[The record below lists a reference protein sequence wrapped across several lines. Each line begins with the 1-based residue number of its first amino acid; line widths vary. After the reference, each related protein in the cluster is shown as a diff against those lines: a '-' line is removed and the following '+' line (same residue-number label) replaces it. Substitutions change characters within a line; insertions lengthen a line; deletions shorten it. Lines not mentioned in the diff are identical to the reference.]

1 MLSTNANGRAGPTVT
16 LGDTDTGANA
26 VAFLTTG
33 SGASR
38 NITVSANGT
47 GTATIGSTTGAGSG
61 NVVFSGTTTLN
72 RATTLTGASTDRTT
86 WTGQITGNVG
96 TLTIAGGNRIV
107 FEGTSNTFTGN
118 IAITGSNT
126 VLQTGVGTGSEHI
139 PNGSSVD
146 VGSGTFLK
154 LAGVAGAVETID
166 ALTGS
171 GTVRRHEG
179 VAGLQTL
186 VIGSANGGGTF
197 SGPLEN
203 GGGTLALT
211 KNGSGTQILTG
222 ANTYTGTTTVS
233 GGTLEVGG
241 GGVLGAS
248 GSYGGAIS
256 LAGALKINSTAAQ
269 TLSGLI
275 SGAGTLTKSNTGT
288 LILSGANTGFSG
300 GTTLT
305 AGVLSADHDSALG
318 TGALTLSGGTL
329 RSTSGNRI
337 LANSLVATAAT
348 TTALLDNTGTGDMVL
363 SGTVTGSGAITVNST
378 LSRSIWLQ
386 GNGAGFNGTI
396 NYTNNN
402 GGTNFRLGGTG
413 VGGNS
418 LTNGSDWSGTTF
430 ALSGSGT
437 NDRGLLWNGLAGTT
451 VKLGALSGTGRI
463 GVTGNAAV
471 WEIGALNT
479 TTTFSGVIDGTN
491 TAVTKAGTGTL
502 TLSGANSYTGTT
514 TVNTGT
520 LKIGYVSALGAIQG
534 SKPVT
539 QVVVNSGGA
548 IDFNGVVDATYGYTI
563 SGTGVGGTGALVNT
577 GSGIGNGTAQ
587 TSNIKLSA
595 DATVGGTGNWA
606 LLTNSYGATSL
617 NLNGF
622 TMTKAG
628 SNTLS
633 LANATTTAGTVVLS
647 AGTLQLGVTENASTA
662 VNGAASA
669 FAVNGGTL
677 SMIRSSSLGSLTGT
691 GGSLSVAASTTLT
704 VGALNTS
711 PAAFAGSV
719 TLGSGSTLSK
729 TGTGTL
735 HLTGAGS
742 GPATVSVGAGTFKV
756 AGARGFNEGFF
767 TNNDSVN
774 YTVAAGATLEVAAN
788 YNTRSNNGVTLN
800 GGTLHFSTA
809 GSDNY
814 LNSITFNTGTSTIT
828 SVGGFR
834 GGYFYSPTTT
844 VNAAAS
850 GSTISSAL
858 VFVNNGTP
866 TWTFNVDNGAQAA
879 DLTVSGVMQDLAGWS
894 GMRMVK
900 SGTGTMALTAAN
912 TYTAE
917 TTVSAGTLALTGS
930 GALSDS
936 STVNT
941 SAAGAVFDLSGISAS
956 SETIGALA
964 GAASSSVVL
973 GGKTLVAGAS
983 NASTSFAGAI
993 SGTGALTKTGTGTLT
1008 LSGANAHTGG
1018 TTISAG
1024 TIAATN
1030 SSAFSSGTVTLNG
1043 GTLNTSV
1050 NLSNLIVLN
1059 NTTNFIAPNG
1069 AYRQLGG
1076 QITGAGGFK
1085 LINGGGTP
1093 GLEFNNPAN
1102 NFAGNIEL
1110 DPGTYLRLTA
1120 AEVIPDTAVV
1130 TINGGGHLRLDIPGG
1145 GTETV
1150 AGLSLSGSIW
1160 VPTDNNAMH
1169 TLAVGAG
1176 NTSSSFSGAVGPS
1189 GQNNAYLNL
1198 VKTGS
1203 GTFTMSGAS
1212 YYEGG
1217 TTVNAGTLLLNRNVG
1232 WDAGNAQTIGTGNIT
1247 VNSGA
1252 VVRNGTDH
1260 SIWGGHQNTRTVTV
1274 NGGTVDLAGGQEY
1287 FHKLQMTGGT
1297 LQNIWIRVG
1306 SAVGAGGITTLA
1318 SATTALI
1325 NTGVDMTFGSL
1336 TLNVADGAAASDL
1349 TMAYAISEN
1358 SGAGSGAKNLTK
1370 NGAGTLTLS
1379 GNNTYTGATSV
1390 NDGVLLVNGVHTG
1403 GGLISVSATATLG
1416 GGGQVGSVE
1425 FWSAGTLAPG
1435 RADATDNWLQVGDLT
1450 LGDAATQVNFEL
1462 GHPDDGLASLP
1473 ENDLVLAAN
1482 IPYLRG
1488 VLNVTPKDGFAAAP
1502 AGSKWRLFDSTA
1514 GGTPGAHEL
1523 TLGAGVAT
1531 GYAIQA
1537 YEGDNAVYLV
1547 AVPEAGT
1554 SGLVVLGLLLLRR
1567 IRGVSRGGHPSPF
1580 ADNPHAGKP

>member
-1 MLSTNANGRAGPTVT
+1 MNAPTRAALPARFLVLVATAHLSQQALSQTTLNWRDPDATSGNWSGSSNWWNGGSAQAPAGSEILRFGNNHQLTMTNDLSGAPADRYRIYFDAGATSSRTIGGSTLNTFYDFGTVRPLIQNDSTALHTLNFPMAVGASYDLEINPVQGDLMIGGTISVPTGRSIQVWGNNAKTLTLGGVVSGAGGIRVEENSTVVISQSNSFSGPTVINAGKITMGDNSALGTSAVTLNGGTLERNAAGVTVANNIAVSAGGGTLLGRQTVDDYTTFSGQLTGSGALTVRGLVTLNNTGNTYSGAITVSNATTSYLRLAASEVLGNTATVNLAGSGSYLRLDGGVTETIGGLSGSGGEIFVASAGNGTLKFGGNDGSTSFSGALSNGGSQLFLVKQGTGTFTFAPTTTTYAGLTVSKGTVLSTNANGGAGPTVT

-26 VAFLTTG
+26 VAFLTTS

-107 FEGTSNTFTGN
+107 FEGTSNNFTGN

-126 VLQTGVGTGSEHI
+126 VLQTGVGTGGEHI

-146 VGSGTFLK
+146 VGSGTILK
-154 LAGVAGAVETID
+154 LAGAAGSVETID

-171 GTVRRHEG
+171 GTVRRHES
-179 VAGLQTL
+179 VSGLQTL

-197 SGPLEN
+197 SGILQN
-203 GGGTLALT
+203 GAGNLALT
-211 KNGSGTQILTG
+211 KNGSGTQILSG
-222 ANTYTGTTTVS
+222 SNSYSGTTT
-233 GGTLEVGG
+233 
-241 GGVLGAS
+241 
-248 GSYGGAIS
+248 
-256 LAGALKINSTAAQ
+256 INA
-269 TLSGLI
+269 
-275 SGAGTLTKSNTGT
+275 
-288 LILSGANTGFSG
+288 
-300 GTTLT
+300 
-305 AGVLSADHDSALG
+305 
-318 TGALTLSGGTL
+318 
-329 RSTSGNRI
+329 
-337 LANSLVATAAT
+337 
-348 TTALLDNTGTGDMVL
+348 
-363 SGTVTGSGAITVNST
+363 
-378 LSRSIWLQ
+378 
-386 GNGAGFNGTI
+386 
-396 NYTNNN
+396 
-402 GGTNFRLGGTG
+402 
-413 VGGNS
+413 
-418 LTNGSDWSGTTF
+418 
-430 ALSGSGT
+430 
-437 NDRGLLWNGLAGTT
+437 
-451 VKLGALSGTGRI
+451 
-463 GVTGNAAV
+463 
-471 WEIGALNT
+471 
-479 TTTFSGVIDGTN
+479 
-491 TAVTKAGTGTL
+491 
-502 TLSGANSYTGTT
+502 
-514 TVNTGT
+514 GT
-520 LKIGYVSALGAIQG
+520 LKIGNMNALGAFQG
-534 SKPVT
+534 GRPVT
-539 QVVVNSGGA
+539 QVLVNSGGA
-548 IDFNGVVDATYGYTI
+548 IDFNGVNDATYGYTI
-563 SGTGVGGTGALVNT
+563 AGTGVGGTGALVNT
-577 GSGIGNGTAQ
+577 GSGIGNGIAQ

-606 LLTNSYGATSL
+606 LLTNSHGATSL
-617 NLNGF
+617 DLGGF
-622 TMTKAG
+622 TLTKAG

-633 LANATTTAGTVVLS
+633 LANTTTTAGTVVLS

-756 AGARGFNEGFF
+756 AGTRGFNEGFF
-767 TNNDSVN
+767 ANNDSVN
-774 YTVAAGATLEVAAN
+774 YTVAAGATLEIAAN
-788 YNTRSNNGVTLN
+788 YNTRSNNAVTLN

-814 LNSITFNTGTSTIT
+814 LNSITLNTGTSAIT

-858 VFVNNGTP
+858 VFVNNGNP

-879 DLTVSGVMQDLAGWS
+879 DLTVSGVMQDLSGWS

-941 SAAGAVFDLSGISAS
+941 SAAGAVFDISGISAS

-993 SGTGALTKTGTGTLT
+993 SGAGALTKTGTGTLT

-1030 SSAFSSGTVTLNG
+1030 SSAFSTGTVTLNG

-1059 NTTNFIAPNG
+1059 NTSNFIAPNG
-1069 AYRQLGG
+1069 AYRILSG

-1085 LINGGGTP
+1085 VTNGGGTP
-1093 GLEFNNPAN
+1093 GLELNNPAN
-1102 NFAGNIEL
+1102 NFAGNVEI
-1110 DPGTYLRLTA
+1110 DVGTYLRLSA

-1130 TINGGGHLRLDIPGG
+1130 VINGGGHLRLDIPGG

-1150 AGLSLSGSIW
+1150 AGLGLSGEIW
-1160 VPTDNNAMH
+1160 VPTSNNNMH
-1169 TLAVGAG
+1169 TLVVGAG
-1176 NTSSSFSGAVGPS
+1176 NTTSSFAGAVGAFS
-1189 GQNNAYLNL
+1189 QNNAYLNL

-1212 YYEGG
+1212 YFEGG
-1217 TTVNAGTLLLNRNVG
+1217 TTVNGGTLLLNR
-1232 WDAGNAQTIGTGNIT
+1232 DAGWNGGTSLAAGTGNIT
-1247 VNSGA
+1247 ANSGTTLK
-1252 VVRNGTDH
+1252 NGTSH
-1260 SIWGGHQNTRTVTV
+1260 SIWGGHQNTRTVTL
-1274 NGGTVDLAGGQEY
+1274 NDATVDLTNGQEY
-1287 FHKLQMTGGT
+1287 FYKLAMTGGT
-1297 LQNIWIRVG
+1297 VHRGPSSFLFRVG
-1306 SAVGAGGITTLA
+1306 SISGAGEITTSA
-1318 SATTALI
+1318 SASTALI
-1325 NTGVDMTFGSL
+1325 SSAVDMTFGSL
-1336 TLNVADGAAASDL
+1336 ILNVADGGAASDL
-1349 TMAYAISEN
+1349 TISGNITEN
-1358 SGAGSGAKNLTK
+1358 SGAGSGAKSLTK

-1379 GNNTYTGATSV
+1379 GSNSYSGTT
-1390 NDGVLLVNGVHTG
+1390 
-1403 GGLISVSATATLG
+1403 TLN
-1416 GGGQVGSVE
+1416 
-1425 FWSAGTLAPG
+1425 AGTLGLEPRQRAG
-1435 RADATDNWLQVGDLT
+1435 RRHAR
-1450 LGDAATQVNFEL
+1450 
-1462 GHPDDGLASLP
+1462 HRLP
-1473 ENDLVLAAN
+1473 
-1482 IPYLRG
+1482 RG
-1488 VLNVTPKDGFAAAP
+1488 
-1502 AGSKWRLFDSTA
+1502 
-1514 GGTPGAHEL
+1514 
-1523 TLGAGVAT
+1523 
-1531 GYAIQA
+1531 
-1537 YEGDNAVYLV
+1537 
-1547 AVPEAGT
+1547 
-1554 SGLVVLGLLLLRR
+1554 RR
-1567 IRGVSRGGHPSPF
+1567 VSVSPF
-1580 ADNPHAGKP
+1580 PGSTPTTWRVWRGRTR